1 MKRYLQLQTL
11 HNIMDID
18 NKILKEQ
25 IKDIAQNDL
34 KILSTS
40 SLKLYA
46 TDVQDTFVQYIS
58 SQIKNTY
65 NELVDSIS
73 EEKQIDFINLNT
85 GYVASMKNWIK
96 DNPMVLPRI
105 DIEDNEPEQQDGLSL
120 REIVKKKEV
129 QIVGVGTAM
138 SFILL
143 VSGLKVWALLAESL
157 AIAYGIYEHSN
168 QQERKR
174 SINLQKEKELQ
185 NKINSYIASVEEV
198 ALKWVADAEI
208 FSNSL
213 LAKYK

>member
-1 MKRYLQLQTL
+1 
-11 HNIMDID
+11 MDID

-25 IKDIAQNDL
+25 IKEIAQNDL
-34 KILSTS
+34 KILSAS

>member
-1 MKRYLQLQTL
+1 
-11 HNIMDID
+11 MDID

-105 DIEDNEPEQQDGLSL
+105 DIEDNEPELQDGLSL

-143 VSGLKVWALLAESL
+143 VSSLKVWALLAESL

>member
-1 MKRYLQLQTL
+1 M
-11 HNIMDID
+11 NID
-18 NKILKEQ
+18 NNILKGK
-25 IKDIAQNDL
+25 IKEIAQNDL
-34 KILSTS
+34 KIISAS

-46 TDVQDTFVQYIS
+46 TDVQDTFVKYIS

-85 GYVASMKNWIK
+85 GYVVSMKNWIK
-96 DNPMVLPRI
+96 NDPMVLPKI
-105 DIEDNEPEQQDGLSL
+105 DIEDNEPEQQEGVSL

-157 AIAYGIYEHSN
+157 AIAYGIYEHNN

-185 NKINSYIASVEEV
+185 NKINSYIASVEEI
-198 ALKWVADAEI
+198 ALKWAADAEI
-208 FSNSL
+208 FSNSIL
-213 LAKYK
+213 EKYK

>member
-1 MKRYLQLQTL
+1 M
-11 HNIMDID
+11 NID
-18 NKILKEQ
+18 NNILKGK
-25 IKDIAQNDL
+25 IKEIAQNDL
-34 KILSTS
+34 KVISAS

-46 TDVQDTFVQYIS
+46 TDVRDTFVKYIS
-58 SQIKNTY
+58 SEIKTTY

-85 GYVASMKNWIK
+85 GYVVSMKNWIK
-96 DNPMVLPRI
+96 NNPMVLPKV

-157 AIAYGIYEHSN
+157 AIAYGIYEHNN

-185 NKINSYIASVEEV
+185 NKINSYIASVEEI
-198 ALKWVADAEI
+198 ALKWAADAEN
-208 FSNSL
+208 FSNSML
-213 LAKYK
+213 KKYK

>member
-1 MKRYLQLQTL
+1 
-11 HNIMDID
+11 MDID

-198 ALKWVADAEI
+198 ALKWVTDAEI

>member
-1 MKRYLQLQTL
+1 M
-11 HNIMDID
+11 NID

>member
-1 MKRYLQLQTL
+1 
-11 HNIMDID
+11 MDID

-25 IKDIAQNDL
+25 IKDIAQSDL

-58 SQIKNTY
+58 SQIKKTY

-185 NKINSYIASVEEV
+185 NKTCWRN
-198 ALKWVADAEI
+198 
-208 FSNSL
+208 
-213 LAKYK
+213 

>member
-1 MKRYLQLQTL
+1 M
-11 HNIMDID
+11 NID
-18 NKILKEQ
+18 NNILKGK
-25 IKDIAQNDL
+25 IKEIAQNDL
-34 KILSTS
+34 KVISAS

-46 TDVQDTFVQYIS
+46 TDVRDTFVKYIS
-58 SQIKNTY
+58 SEIKTTY

-85 GYVASMKNWIK
+85 GYVVSMKNWIK
-96 DNPMVLPRI
+96 NNPMVLPKV

-157 AIAYGIYEHSN
+157 AIAYGIYEHNN

-185 NKINSYIASVEEV
+185 NKINSYIASVEEI
-198 ALKWVADAEI
+198 ALKWAADAEN
-208 FSNSL
+208 FSNSML
-213 LAKYK
+213 EKYK

>member
-1 MKRYLQLQTL
+1 
-11 HNIMDID
+11 MDID

-25 IKDIAQNDL
+25 IKEIAQNDL
-34 KILSTS
+34 KILSAS

-46 TDVQDTFVQYIS
+46 IDVQDSFVKYINL
-58 SQIKNTY
+58 QIKKTY

-85 GYVASMKNWIK
+85 GYVVSMKNWITN
-96 DNPMVLPRI
+96 NPMVLPKI
-105 DIEDNEPEQQDGLSL
+105 DIEDYEPEQQEGVSL
-120 REIVKKKEV
+120 REVVKNKEV

-138 SFILL
+138 SFIML
-143 VSGLKVWALLAESL
+143 VSGLKVWALVAESL
-157 AIAYGIYEHSN
+157 AIAYGIYEHNN

-174 SINLQKEKELQ
+174 NINLQKEKELQ
-185 NKINSYIASVEEV
+185 NKINSYIASVEEN
-198 ALKWVADAEI
+198 ALKWAVDAEI

>member
-1 MKRYLQLQTL
+1 
-11 HNIMDID
+11 MDID

-25 IKDIAQNDL
+25 IKEIAQNDL
-34 KILSTS
+34 KILSAS

-46 TDVQDTFVQYIS
+46 TDVQDTFVKYIS
-58 SQIKNTY
+58 SQIKKTY
-65 NELVDSIS
+65 NDIVDSIS

-85 GYVASMKNWIK
+85 GYVVSMKNWITN
-96 DNPMVLPRI
+96 NPMVLPKI
-105 DIEDNEPEQQDGLSL
+105 DIDDNEPEQQEGVSL

-157 AIAYGIYEHSN
+157 AIAYGIYEHNN

-185 NKINSYIASVEEV
+185 NKINSYIASVEEI
-198 ALKWVADAEI
+198 ALKWAADAEI
-208 FSNSL
+208 FSNSIL
-213 LAKYK
+213 EKYK

>member
-1 MKRYLQLQTL
+1 
-11 HNIMDID
+11 MDID

-46 TDVQDTFVQYIS
+46 TDVQDTFVKYIS
-58 SQIKNTY
+58 SQIKKTY

-73 EEKQIDFINLNT
+73 EEKQINFINLNT
-85 GYVASMKNWIK
+85 GYVVSMKNWITN
-96 DNPMVLPRI
+96 NPMVLPKI
-105 DIEDNEPEQQDGLSL
+105 DIEDNEPEQQEGVSL
-120 REIVKKKEV
+120 REVVKKKEV

>member
-1 MKRYLQLQTL
+1 
-11 HNIMDID
+11 MDID

-46 TDVQDTFVQYIS
+46 TDVQDTFVKYIS
-58 SQIKNTY
+58 SQIKKTY
-65 NELVDSIS
+65 NEHVDSIS

-85 GYVASMKNWIK
+85 GYVVSMKNWITN
-96 DNPMVLPRI
+96 NPMVLPKI
-105 DIEDNEPEQQDGLSL
+105 DIEDNEPEQQEGVSL
-120 REIVKKKEV
+120 REVVKKKEV

-198 ALKWVADAEI
+198 ALKWVTDAEI

>member
-1 MKRYLQLQTL
+1 
-11 HNIMDID
+11 MDID

-46 TDVQDTFVQYIS
+46 TDVQDTFVKYIS
-58 SQIKNTY
+58 SQIKKTY

-85 GYVASMKNWIK
+85 GYVVSMKNWITN
-96 DNPMVLPRI
+96 NPMVLPKI
-105 DIEDNEPEQQDGLSL
+105 DIDDNEPEQQEGVSL
-120 REIVKKKEV
+120 REVVKKKEV

-198 ALKWVADAEI
+198 ALKWVTDAEI

>member
-1 MKRYLQLQTL
+1 
-11 HNIMDID
+11 MDID

-25 IKDIAQNDL
+25 IKEIAQNDL
-34 KILSTS
+34 KILSAS

-46 TDVQDTFVQYIS
+46 TDVQDTFVKYIS
-58 SQIKNTY
+58 SQIKKTY
-65 NELVDSIS
+65 NDIVDSIS
-73 EEKQIDFINLNT
+73 EEKQIVFINLNT
-85 GYVASMKNWIK
+85 GYVVSMKNWITN
-96 DNPMVLPRI
+96 NPMVLPKI
-105 DIEDNEPEQQDGLSL
+105 DIDDNEPEQQEGVSL

-157 AIAYGIYEHSN
+157 AIAYGIYEHNN

-185 NKINSYIASVEEV
+185 NKINSYIASVEEI
-198 ALKWVADAEI
+198 ALKWAADAEI
-208 FSNSL
+208 FSNSIL
-213 LAKYK
+213 EKYK

>member
-1 MKRYLQLQTL
+1 
-11 HNIMDID
+11 MDID

-85 GYVASMKNWIK
+85 GYVVSMKNWIK
-96 DNPMVLPRI
+96 NNPMVLPKI
-105 DIEDNEPEQQDGLSL
+105 DIEDNEPEQQEGLSL

-157 AIAYGIYEHSN
+157 AIAYGIYEHNN

-185 NKINSYIASVEEV
+185 HKINTYIASVEEI
-198 ALKWVADAEI
+198 ALKWAADAEI

-213 LAKYK
+213 LVKYK

>member
-1 MKRYLQLQTL
+1 
-11 HNIMDID
+11 MDID

-25 IKDIAQNDL
+25 IKDIAQSDL

-58 SQIKNTY
+58 SQIKKTY

-198 ALKWVADAEI
+198 ALKWVADAEN

>member
-1 MKRYLQLQTL
+1 M
-11 HNIMDID
+11 NID
-18 NKILKEQ
+18 NNILKGK
-25 IKDIAQNDL
+25 IKEIAQNDL
-34 KILSTS
+34 KIISAS

-46 TDVQDTFVQYIS
+46 TDVQDTFVKYIS

-85 GYVASMKNWIK
+85 GYVVSMKNWIK
-96 DNPMVLPRI
+96 NNPMVLPKI
-105 DIEDNEPEQQDGLSL
+105 DIEDNEPEQQEGVSL

-157 AIAYGIYEHSN
+157 AIAYGIYEHNN

-185 NKINSYIASVEEV
+185 NKINSYIASVEEI
-198 ALKWVADAEI
+198 ALKWAADAEI
-208 FSNSL
+208 FSNSIL
-213 LAKYK
+213 EKYK

>member
-1 MKRYLQLQTL
+1 
-11 HNIMDID
+11 MDID

-46 TDVQDTFVQYIS
+46 TDVQDTFVKYIS
-58 SQIKNTY
+58 SQIKKTY

-85 GYVASMKNWIK
+85 GYVVSMKNWITN
-96 DNPMVLPRI
+96 NPMVLPKI
-105 DIEDNEPEQQDGLSL
+105 DIEDNEPEQQEGVSL
-120 REIVKKKEV
+120 REVVKMKEV

>member
-1 MKRYLQLQTL
+1 
-11 HNIMDID
+11 MDID

-96 DNPMVLPRI
+96 DNPMVLPRMTSKI
-105 DIEDNEPEQQDGLSL
+105 MNQNNKTDYLCVKLLRRRKSKLLESEQQC
-120 REIVKKKEV
+120 
-129 QIVGVGTAM
+129 
-138 SFILL
+138 LL
-143 VSGLKVWALLAESL
+143 FCLYQA
-157 AIAYGIYEHSN
+157 
-168 QQERKR
+168 
-174 SINLQKEKELQ
+174 
-185 NKINSYIASVEEV
+185 
-198 ALKWVADAEI
+198 
-208 FSNSL
+208 
-213 LAKYK
+213 

>member
-1 MKRYLQLQTL
+1 M
-11 HNIMDID
+11 NID
-18 NKILKEQ
+18 NNILKEK
-25 IKDIAQNDL
+25 IKGIAQNDL
-34 KILSTS
+34 KIISAS
-40 SLKLYA
+40 FLKLYA

-157 AIAYGIYEHSN
+157 AIAYGIYEHNN
-168 QQERKR
+168 QQEKKR

-185 NKINSYIASVEEV
+185 NKINSYIASVEEN
-198 ALKWVADAEI
+198 ALKWAADAEI

-213 LAKYK
+213 LAKYN

>member
-1 MKRYLQLQTL
+1 
-11 HNIMDID
+11 MDID

-34 KILSTS
+34 KILSAS

-46 TDVQDTFVQYIS
+46 TDVQDTFVKYIS
-58 SQIKNTY
+58 SQIKKTY
-65 NELVDSIS
+65 NDIVDSIS

-85 GYVASMKNWIK
+85 GYVVSMKNWIK

-157 AIAYGIYEHSN
+157 AIAYGIYEHNN

-185 NKINSYIASVEEV
+185 HKINTYIASVEEI
-198 ALKWVADAEI
+198 ALKWAADAEI

-213 LAKYK
+213 LVKYK

>member
-1 MKRYLQLQTL
+1 
-11 HNIMDID
+11 MDID

-65 NELVDSIS
+65 NGLVDSIS

>member
-1 MKRYLQLQTL
+1 
-11 HNIMDID
+11 MDID

-65 NELVDSIS
+65 NKLVDSIS

>member
-1 MKRYLQLQTL
+1 
-11 HNIMDID
+11 MDID

-65 NELVDSIS
+65 NELIDSIS

-105 DIEDNEPEQQDGLSL
+105 DIEDNEPEQQDGLPL

>member
-1 MKRYLQLQTL
+1 
-11 HNIMDID
+11 MDID

-185 NKINSYIASVEEV
+185 NKINFYIASVEEV

>member
-1 MKRYLQLQTL
+1 M
-11 HNIMDID
+11 NID
-18 NKILKEQ
+18 NNILKEK
-25 IKDIAQNDL
+25 IKGIAQNDL
-34 KILSTS
+34 KIISAS

-105 DIEDNEPEQQDGLSL
+105 AIEDNEPEQQDGLSL

-157 AIAYGIYEHSN
+157 AIAYGIYEHNN
-168 QQERKR
+168 QQEKKR

-185 NKINSYIASVEEV
+185 NKINSYIASVEEN
-198 ALKWVADAEI
+198 ALKWAADAEI

-213 LAKYK
+213 LAKYN

>member
-1 MKRYLQLQTL
+1 
-11 HNIMDID
+11 MDID

-46 TDVQDTFVQYIS
+46 TDVQDTFVKYIS
-58 SQIKNTY
+58 SQIKKTY

-85 GYVASMKNWIK
+85 GYVVSMKNWITN
-96 DNPMVLPRI
+96 NPMVLPKI
-105 DIEDNEPEQQDGLSL
+105 DIEDNEPEQQEGVSL
-120 REIVKKKEV
+120 REVVKKKEV

-157 AIAYGIYEHSN
+157 AIAYGIYEHNN

>member
-1 MKRYLQLQTL
+1 M
-11 HNIMDID
+11 NID
-18 NKILKEQ
+18 NNILKEK
-25 IKDIAQNDL
+25 IKGIAQNDL
-34 KILSTS
+34 KIISAS

-65 NELVDSIS
+65 NEFVDSIS
-73 EEKQIDFINLNT
+73 EEKQIDFINLNN
-85 GYVASMKNWIK
+85 GYVACMKNWIK
-96 DNPMVLPRI
+96 NNPMALPKI
-105 DIEDNEPEQQDGLSL
+105 DIEDNESEQQDGLSL

-129 QIVGVGTAM
+129 QIVGIGTAM

-157 AIAYGIYEHSN
+157 AIAYGIYEHNN

-185 NKINSYIASVEEV
+185 NKINSFIASVEEN
-198 ALKWVADAEI
+198 ALKWAVDAEI

>member
-1 MKRYLQLQTL
+1 
-11 HNIMDID
+11 MDID

-58 SQIKNTY
+58 SQIKKTY

-85 GYVASMKNWIK
+85 GYVVSMKNWITN
-96 DNPMVLPRI
+96 NPMVLPKI
-105 DIEDNEPEQQDGLSL
+105 DIEDNEPEQQEGVSL
-120 REIVKKKEV
+120 REVVKKKEV

-157 AIAYGIYEHSN
+157 AIAYGIYEHNN

-185 NKINSYIASVEEV
+185 NKINSYIASVEEI
-198 ALKWVADAEI
+198 ALKWAADAEI
-208 FSNSL
+208 FSNSIL
-213 LAKYK
+213 EKYK

>member
-1 MKRYLQLQTL
+1 
-11 HNIMDID
+11 MDID

-46 TDVQDTFVQYIS
+46 TDVQDTFVKYIS
-58 SQIKNTY
+58 SQIKKTY

-85 GYVASMKNWIK
+85 GYVVSMKNWITN
-96 DNPMVLPRI
+96 NPMVLPKI
-105 DIEDNEPEQQDGLSL
+105 DIEDNEPEQQEGVSL
-120 REIVKKKEV
+120 REVVKKKEV

-185 NKINSYIASVEEV
+185 DKINSYIASVEEV
-198 ALKWVADAEI
+198 ALKWAADAEI

>member
-1 MKRYLQLQTL
+1 
-11 HNIMDID
+11 MDID

-198 ALKWVADAEI
+198 ALKWVADAEF

>member
-1 MKRYLQLQTL
+1 
-11 HNIMDID
+11 MDID

-34 KILSTS
+34 KILSTR

>member
-1 MKRYLQLQTL
+1 
-11 HNIMDID
+11 MDID

-185 NKINSYIASVEEV
+185 NKINSYIAFVEEV

>member
-1 MKRYLQLQTL
+1 
-11 HNIMDID
+11 MDID

-46 TDVQDTFVQYIS
+46 TDVQDTFVKYIS
-58 SQIKNTY
+58 SQIKKTY

-85 GYVASMKNWIK
+85 GYVVSMKNWITN
-96 DNPMVLPRI
+96 NPMVLPKI
-105 DIEDNEPEQQDGLSL
+105 DIEDNEPEQQEEVSL
-120 REIVKKKEV
+120 REVVKKKEV

>member
-1 MKRYLQLQTL
+1 
-11 HNIMDID
+11 MDID

-25 IKDIAQNDL
+25 IKDIAQSDL

-58 SQIKNTY
+58 SQIKKTY

-120 REIVKKKEV
+120 REIVKKKKV

>member
-1 MKRYLQLQTL
+1 
-11 HNIMDID
+11 MDID

-129 QIVGVGTAM
+129 QIVGVGIAM

>member
-1 MKRYLQLQTL
+1 M
-11 HNIMDID
+11 NID
-18 NKILKEQ
+18 NNILKGK
-25 IKDIAQNDL
+25 IKEVAQNDL
-34 KILSTS
+34 KIISAS

-46 TDVQDTFVQYIS
+46 TDVQDTFVKYIS

-85 GYVASMKNWIK
+85 GYVVSMKNWIK
-96 DNPMVLPRI
+96 NNPMVLPKI
-105 DIEDNEPEQQDGLSL
+105 DIEDNEPEQQEGLSL

-157 AIAYGIYEHSN
+157 AIAYGIYEHNN

-185 NKINSYIASVEEV
+185 NKINSYIASVEEI
-198 ALKWVADAEI
+198 ALKWAADAEI
-208 FSNSL
+208 FSNSIL
-213 LAKYK
+213 EKYK

>member
-1 MKRYLQLQTL
+1 
-11 HNIMDID
+11 MDID

-58 SQIKNTY
+58 SQIKKTY
-65 NELVDSIS
+65 NELVNSIS

-85 GYVASMKNWIK
+85 GYVVSMKNWITN
-96 DNPMVLPRI
+96 NPMVLPKI
-105 DIEDNEPEQQDGLSL
+105 DIEDNEPEQQEGISL
-120 REIVKKKEV
+120 REVVKKKEV